1 MVTGAWR
8 CADGTAVFVGNLIDR
23 RPQRRESMQ
32 IPRAMVQAGSA
43 HMALGNH
50 EFNAIA
56 YAQWNDERS
65 GYRQSRLGE
74 SGKTHLDQHAA
85 FID

>member
-1 MVTGAWR
+1 VALRGW
-8 CADGTAVFVGNLIDR
+8 DGGVRWQPD
-23 RPQRRESMQ
+23 RPQTAAARVDADPKSNGPGR
-32 IPRAMVQAGSA
+32 ISA
-43 HMALGNH
+43 HALGNH